1 MLLESNNI
9 AIKGEHIVH
18 TLVFKALD
26 VDVLVLLELDELAH
40 HVVFF

>member
-9 AIKGEHIVH
+9 AIEGEHVVH
-18 TLVFKALD
+18 TFIFKALD
-26 VDVLVLLELDELAH
+26 VDVFVLLELDELAH